1 MKNLIK
7 VFGVALDPNDN
18 RSKLLIKYNYIQ
30 ALQDNKIKQ
39 PNYLDP
45 YDYLVAH
52 SIYLKEIQFQ
62 KIGKFLVE
70 SWLRPK
76 PNAEDLDFINPT
88 DYKIFLE
95 SNGCLEYRQ
104 DLEKYLEK
112 NINDELPLMIG
123 VDHSSTGAF
132 LSFLSKKHGKEN
144 VSCIILD
151 GHFDA
156 IPSNIRIGLAK
167 YAADNNIETSNVLLN
182 SEDINKMQD
191 IKDYYNCGTFLKYI
205 IEENIIDPS
214 NIFVIGFYD
223 YPNDYLKNVDDD
235 KVKKFVQEFE
245 KYEKMGVNLL
255 PKIEDFSKFKTD
267 LQDLMEKINT
277 KQVVIS
283 TDVDV
288 GAGKSVLAAR
298 FIDAFGFNYQEMLQ
312 IFGIISKSIKKNNI
326 KLIGI
331 DFTEIETFFLGKTL
345 KDGTKDRT
353 LDLFDEFLD
362 RFLK

>member
-1 MKNLIK
+1 MKKNIK
-7 VFGVALDPNDN
+7 VFGVAFDPNDN

-30 ALQDNKIKQ
+30 ALQDNRIKQ

-45 YDYLVAH
+45 YDYLLAQ
-52 SIYLKEIQFQ
+52 SIYLKEIQFM
-62 KIGKFLVE
+62 KIGKFPVE
-70 SWLRPK
+70 SWLTPK
-76 PNAEDLDFINPT
+76 PSAEDLDFINPT

-95 SNGCLEYRQ
+95 SDGCLEYRHK
-104 DLEKYLEK
+104 LEKYLEK

-156 IPSNIRIGLAK
+156 IPSSIRIGLAK
-167 YAADNNIETSNVLLN
+167 YASENNIETSNVLLN
-182 SEDINKMQD
+182 SEDIDKLQD

-205 IEENIIDPS
+205 IEENIIDPN

-223 YPNDYLKNVDDD
+223 YPSDDLKKVDDEN
-235 KVKKFVQEFE
+235 VKKFVLEFE

-255 PKIEDFSKFKTD
+255 PKTQDFNKFKTD
-267 LQDLMEKINT
+267 LQNLIEKINT
-277 KQVVIS
+277 KQVMIS

-298 FIDAFGFNYQEMLQ
+298 FIDAFGFNYNEMLQ
-312 IFGIISKSIKKNNI
+312 IFGVISKTIKRNNI
-326 KLIGI
+326 ELIGI
-331 DFTEIETFFLGKTL
+331 DFTEIETIFLGKTL

-362 RFLK
+362 RFIK